1 MDDAQ
6 APTPDR
12 ADVLKRTPT
21 PSMLTG
27 YGDLYRRLTR
37 GWQVLAAVD
46 PQTVQLPP
54 PELSPRVVPT
64 VLLGDLTQAPFR
76 TNGVGISAFAR
87 MPASGG
93 ATFETLYFNNP
104 VSADPGAPIIA
115 YLLDEL
121 RVGGG
126 ASEFFYAFASIGSLT
141 PTRTGFFTESRQDPT
156 QATSGTVR
164 TPSAGLQVASQ
175 NAAAIFSS
183 GVTADIVGQ
192 DATLGGNNPYTVINL
207 RGQYVLWPG
216 VAIAIQHLTANLTL
230 NAVLVG
236 RWVIINVGGT
246 AQNFGGG
253 VA

>member
-1 MDDAQ
+1 VT

-21 PSMLTG
+21 PSMLTA

-37 GWQVLAAVD
+37 AWQVLAAVD
-46 PQTVQLPP
+46 PQTTQIPA
-54 PELSPRVVPT
+54 PELDPRIVPT
-64 VLLGDLTQAPFR
+64 ALLGDFTAPPFR

-93 ATFETLYFNNP
+93 ATFETLFFNNP
-104 VSADPGAPIIA
+104 VISDPGAPVVA
-115 YLLDEL
+115 YVLDEL

-126 ASEFFYAFASIGSLT
+126 ASEFFYAFASILALT

-164 TPSAGLQVASQ
+164 TPSAGLQVASS
-175 NAAAIFSS
+175 NNAAIFSS

-192 DATLGGNNPYTVINL
+192 DATLGGNNPYTKIDL
-207 RGQYVLWPG
+207 RGQYILWPG
-216 VAIAIQHLTANLTL
+216 VALAVQHLTANLTL

-236 RWVIINVGGT
+236 RWFVINVGGT
-246 AQNFGGG
+246 GQNF
-253 VA
+253 